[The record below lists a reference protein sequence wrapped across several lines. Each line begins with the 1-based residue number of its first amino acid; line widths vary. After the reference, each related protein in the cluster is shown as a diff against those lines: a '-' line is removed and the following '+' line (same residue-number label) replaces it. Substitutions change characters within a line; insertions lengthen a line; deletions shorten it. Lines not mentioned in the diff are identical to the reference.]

1 MTEFPDRVKSWTA
14 RRDLL
19 DLVVA
24 ADVNTIYD
32 EVTAV
37 EQELG
42 AGGVKTSPTWG
53 GSAFTSST
61 TAWNSL
67 KERLANIENG
77 VYTGINQRVDT
88 AGGSTITSS
97 TTSTV
102 SLTIKARASQ
112 TAKLAEFRNSSN
124 TVVASIAPDGTLVA
138 AVIDGGTP

>member
-1 MTEFPDRVKSWTA
+1 MTEFPTRVKSWTA

-32 EVTAV
+32 EVTAI

-53 GSAFTSST
+53 GSSFTSAT

-67 KERLANIENG
+67 KDRLANIENG

-102 SLTIKARASQ
+102 SLTVKARSSQ
-112 TAKLAEFRNSSN
+112 TANLIEFKNSSN
-124 TVVASIAPDGTLVA
+124 TVVSSVAPDGTLYAVA
-138 AVIDGGTP
+138 IDGGTP

>member
-1 MTEFPDRVKSWTA
+1 MTEYPDRVKSWVA

-42 AGGVKTSPTWG
+42 TAVRVSPTWG
-53 GSAFTSST
+53 GGSFSTST
-61 TAWNSL
+61 TAWNSV

-77 VYTGINQRVDT
+77 VYVAYNQRVDT
-88 AGGSTITSS
+88 AGGSTIQSS
-97 TTSTV
+97 ANGTV
-102 SLTIKARASQ
+102 TLTLKGKSGQ
-112 TAKLAEFRNSSN
+112 TANLLEAKDSSN
-124 TVVASIAPDGTLVA
+124 TVVASLSTAGALRVA
-138 AVIDGGTP
+138 SIDGGTA